1 MGPPAS
7 QAPPEQD
14 FLERLRSAVNRRADA
29 YSGAPRINI
38 AFSGG
43 LDSAL
48 ALRAFVELGFGARLR
63 AVHIDHGLH
72 ADSRQWT
79 AHCRRQAEALG
90 VAFESRR
97 VDVDRG
103 TGFGLEAA
111 AREAR
116 YAALRALLG
125 PGEIVVTAHHADDQL
140 ETVLLRLLRG
150 TGARG
155 LAAIAELAPFGAG
168 LLHRPLLGFSRAQI
182 RAQAERWSLDWLE
195 DPSNRDLGH
204 DRNYLREQVLPR
216 LESRWPSA
224 ASAAVRLAGH
234 MREAQENLGELARLD
249 LADPDP
255 SAPVPRETLRQLSPA
270 RQRNALRWLIER
282 RGLAVPSAKQ
292 LEELRES
299 LNVVRPDARTTVTW
313 PGAQVRVYRDKLYFI
328 VSEEADAG
336 LPPSGRLALDQDW
349 EGGKYG
355 RLTLV
360 ASQHGG
366 LPEHWARD
374 GIEIRFRAGG
384 ERFKPLHDA
393 HGKSLK
399 QWLREAAILPWM
411 RDKIPLLY
419 RGGQL
424 IAVAD
429 LCLDDDLRKHQADA
443 TLWRVEW
450 SGHPPIR

>member
-1 MGPPAS
+1 MGPPVSPAL
-7 QAPPEQD
+7 PEED
-14 FLERLRSAVNRRADA
+14 FLERLRSAVSRHADA
-29 YSGAPRINI
+29 YSRAPRINI

-48 ALRAFVELGFGARLR
+48 ALRAFVELAFGARLR
-63 AVHIDHGLH
+63 ALHIDHGLH

-79 AHCRRQAEALG
+79 EHCRRQAEALG

-97 VDVDRG
+97 VEVDRS
-103 TGFGLEAA
+103 TGFGVEAA

-125 PGEIVVTAHHADDQL
+125 SGEIIVTAHHADDQL

-155 LAAIAELAPFGAG
+155 LAGIVELAPFGAG

-182 RAQAERWSLDWLE
+182 RAQARRWSLDWLE

-224 ASAAVRLAGH
+224 ASAAVRLARH
-234 MREAQENLGELARLD
+234 MGEAQENLAELARID
-249 LADPDP
+249 LGDPDP
-255 SAPVPRETLRQLSPA
+255 FAPVPRETLRQLSPA
-270 RQRNALRWLIER
+270 RQRNALRWLIEG
-282 RGLAVPSAKQ
+282 RGFAVPSTKQ

-313 PGAQVRVYRDKLYFI
+313 PGAEVRVYRDKLYFI
-328 VSEEADAG
+328 VSDEAG
-336 LPPSGRLALDQDW
+336 VPSSGRLALDQDW

-360 ASQHGG
+360 ASERGG

-393 HGKSLK
+393 HSKSLK

-419 RGGQL
+419 RDGQL

-443 TLWRVEW
+443 ALWRVEW
-450 SGHPPIR
+450 RGHPPIR